1 MAGDETTSGAGKRL
15 VARFD
20 DKALALA
27 RVYADALLRLAD
39 EAGRADEV
47 REELDA
53 LASLHAADPAFR
65 DFLANPGID
74 ADERRASLE
83 TMFRGRLSDLG
94 VDFLQVLNRKQ
105 RSALLPAV
113 IAAYHGAHD
122 RLRRRVEVRVRSAR
136 PLSDDQR
143 RRLAAAIRRRT
154 GMEAGFDETV
164 DPGLLGGMVVQIGDA
179 KTDGSASA
187 RLHNLSEAL
196 LARASR
202 EIHSG
207 THVEGTAT

>member
-1 MAGDETTSGAGKRL
+1 MAADDLTGG
-15 VARFD
+15 FD
-20 DKALALA
+20 DKEVALA

-39 EAGRADEV
+39 EAGAADEV
-47 REELDA
+47 REEMDA
-53 LASLHAADPAFR
+53 LGSLYAADPAFR

-74 ADERRASLE
+74 ADERRSSLE
-83 TMFRGRLSDLG
+83 AMFRGRLSDLG

-113 IAAYHGAHD
+113 VAGYRRAHD
-122 RLRRRVEVRVRSAR
+122 RLRRRVEVRVSSAR

-164 DPGLLGGMVVQIGDA
+164 EPQLLGGMVVQIGDA
-179 KTDGSASA
+179 KTDGSAA
-187 RLHNLSEAL
+187 TRLHNLSEAL